1 MTEEQISICQNAQD
15 RYGKVSVSYL
25 MRKLACT
32 PAEADDICLEWKQHC
47 LDDIEAKLMGLRMGY
62 EVKEL

>member
-1 MTEEQISICQNAQD
+1 MTEEQISICQDCLD

-25 MRKLACT
+25 MRKLHCT
-32 PAEADDICLEWKQHC
+32 AAEAEDIELDWKQYI
-47 LDDIEAKLMGLRMGY
+47 LDEIEAKLMGLRMGY